1 MKNKR
6 GITLIALIITIIV
19 LLILAGVT
27 MSFVVGDNGVINQA
41 QKAKIRTE
49 EEEAKE
55 EIGIEVVGCYD
66 GNGNID
72 LGLLNESLKKK
83 GGVSFKETGESE
95 FVELKEGED
104 ENQIEELPVTV
115 KYKNVEIEITGE
127 YTGGVDKQPILGT
140 PITEVVK
147 VDDYSGYGK
156 YVDYGLDLNG
166 DGDTTNYWRIFY
178 VGTDA

>member
-1 MKNKR
+1 
-6 GITLIALIITIIV
+6 
-19 LLILAGVT
+19 
-27 MSFVVGDNGVINQA
+27 MSFVVGNNGVVTQA
-41 QKAKIRTE
+41 QKSKIRTK

-55 EIGIEVVGCYD
+55 EIEIEVIGCYND
-66 GNGNID
+66 SGEID

-83 GGVSFKETGESE
+83 GGVSFKKNEEESE
-95 FVELKEGED
+95 IVELKDVEDGDDDEG
-104 ENQIEELPVTV
+104 NYIEELPVTV